1 MSATWLL
8 ARRNLMRGRVRLL
21 VSIGGV
27 ALALTLV
34 LALDA
39 IFEGVSRQLTSYI
52 DRSGAQVWVAQSG
65 VRNMHM
71 VASWMPS
78 AVTDGVRAVDGVA
91 EAQPILYSTDSIAA
105 GDERGWAYVIGLTP
119 AASMGGPWDVV
130 EGSGRPG
137 PGEAVIDRRFAQRA
151 GVGLGDPV
159 SLLGRDFR
167 IAGLTEGTASLVNS
181 VAFVS
186 FEDFAARRGGDPAVS
201 FVLVRTAE
209 GASPDA
215 VARAIEARVEGVS
228 VQTTEAFGV
237 AERRL
242 VLDMSGDVVS
252 IMNVIGFVVGLAVVA
267 LTVYVATLA
276 LRREYGS
283 LKAFG
288 APNGYL
294 YRVVLTQAALSV
306 AIGFVAG
313 IAITAALSLIIP
325 RAGVNLELAISGSS
339 IVKVGLVAA
348 IIAGSAALLPIR
360 QMAGLDPAVVA
371 REGV

>member
-1 MSATWLL
+1 M
-8 ARRNLMRGRVRLL
+8 
-21 VSIGGV
+21 
-27 ALALTLV
+27 
-34 LALDA
+34 
-39 IFEGVSRQLTSYI
+39 
-52 DRSGAQVWVAQSG
+52 
-65 VRNMHM
+65 
-71 VASWMPS
+71 
-78 AVTDGVRAVDGVA
+78 
-91 EAQPILYSTDSIAA
+91 
-105 GDERGWAYVIGLTP
+105 
-119 AASMGGPWDVV
+119 
-130 EGSGRPG
+130 
-137 PGEAVIDRRFAQRA
+137 
-151 GVGLGDPV
+151 
-159 SLLGRDFR
+159 LGRDFR

-181 VAFVS
+181 VAFVT
-186 FEDFAARRGGDPAVS
+186 FDDFAARRGGDPAVS
-201 FVLVRTAE
+201 FVLVRIAD

-215 VARAIEARVEGVS
+215 VAQAIEGRVDGVS

-242 VLDMSGDVVS
+242 VLDMSGDVIS

>member
-8 ARRNLMRGRVRLL
+8 ARRNLMRSRVRLV

-39 IFEGVSRQLTSYI
+39 IFEEVSRQLTSYI

-78 AVTDGVRAVDGVA
+78 SVTDQVRTVDGVA
-91 EAQPILYSTDSIAA
+91 EVQPILYTTDSIAA
-105 GDERGWAYVIGLTP
+105 RDERGWAYVIGLSP
-119 AASMGGPWDVV
+119 DAAMGGPWDVV

-137 PGEAVIDRRFAQRA
+137 SGEAVIDRRFAQRA
-151 GVGLGDPV
+151 GVGVGDLV
-159 SLLGRDFR
+159 TMLGRDFR

-181 VAFVS
+181 VAFVT
-186 FEDFAARRGGDPAVS
+186 FDDFAARRGGDPAVS
-201 FVLVRTAE
+201 YVLVRIAD

-215 VARAIEARVEGVS
+215 VAQAIEAGIDGVS

-242 VLDMSGDVVS
+242 V
-252 IMNVIGFVVGLAVVA
+252 
-267 LTVYVATLA
+267 
-276 LRREYGS
+276 RRRDDRHRPCAAD
-283 LKAFG
+283 AF
-288 APNGYL
+288 
-294 YRVVLTQAALSV
+294 
-306 AIGFVAG
+306 
-313 IAITAALSLIIP
+313 
-325 RAGVNLELAISGSS
+325 
-339 IVKVGLVAA
+339 
-348 IIAGSAALLPIR
+348 
-360 QMAGLDPAVVA
+360 
-371 REGV
+371 